1 MKIIGITGGVGS
13 GKSKVLQ
20 LLADEY
26 QAVTKQLDEVAY
38 DLQQPGT
45 SCFRKI
51 VEAFGETV
59 LTDQGELDR
68 KKLGQIVFA
77 DPIQRN
83 KIEQIVHPAV
93 REWILQDIEKQK
105 KMGVSLY
112 VIEAALLIEAN
123 YSEICSEMWYI
134 NTDEHIRRERLK
146 QTRQYS
152 DEKVTQIMTAQ
163 LSSEQY
169 AKAVS
174 VVIDNS
180 GDFTTTKEIIK
191 SRMERLI

>member
-163 LSSEQY
+163 LSREQY